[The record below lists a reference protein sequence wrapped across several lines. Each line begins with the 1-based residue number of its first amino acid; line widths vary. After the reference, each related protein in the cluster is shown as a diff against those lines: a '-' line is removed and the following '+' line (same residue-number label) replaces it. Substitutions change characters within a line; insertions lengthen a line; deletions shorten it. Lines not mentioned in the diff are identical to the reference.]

1 VRPVTWITS
10 STRQVEPAG
19 ETRQS
24 ADSAHRG
31 KEEPAAALS
40 DKLGPGQR
48 PRRLVSLDAFRGLTI
63 LGMLLVNNSALDIWT
78 PAQLRHAAWNK
89 GAHFADMIFPWFLLI
104 VGAAIPYS
112 VAAHRERGFPRW
124 RYGLKALT
132 RAAVLVLLGCL
143 INSSFARRPMFD
155 LGILQLIGL
164 SYLVAALLYEP
175 SLWWRLFL
183 AGGLLV
189 AHWAIIRFLPIP
201 GLGAGVFTE
210 SENAIN
216 YINRAYLHRFALSG
230 LISVAP
236 TTALVLIGTA
246 VGDELRRESD
256 SQAKRVWQLIAVGLG
271 LVAAGLLW
279 NLDLPFNKPLWT
291 ASYILYTAGWGCLV
305 LGVFYLLIDVK
316 RWRAWS
322 FPLVVFGMNAIVLF
336 VAPILVQAHT
346 LQEWN
351 WKMPDGAKLPLQQAI
366 INFFFLHAG
375 RIAGGWLYTFC
386 LILFWWLV
394 AFWMYRRKIFLR
406 V

>member
-1 VRPVTWITS
+1 
-10 STRQVEPAG
+10 
-19 ETRQS
+19 
-24 ADSAHRG
+24 
-31 KEEPAAALS
+31 
-40 DKLGPGQR
+40 
-48 PRRLVSLDAFRGLTI
+48 
-63 LGMLLVNNSALDIWT
+63 
-78 PAQLRHAAWNK
+78 
-89 GAHFADMIFPWFLLI
+89 MIFPWFLLI

-112 VAAHRERGFPRW
+112 VAAHRARGFPRW

-175 SLWWRLFL
+175 SLLWRLLL

-189 AHWAIIRFLPIP
+189 AHWGIIRFLPIP
-201 GLGAGVFTE
+201 GVGAGVFTE

-236 TTALVLIGTA
+236 TTALVLIGTV

-256 SQAKRVWQLIAVGLG
+256 SQAKRVCWLIAAGLG
-271 LVAAGLLW
+271 LLAAGLLW

-316 RWRAWS
+316 GWRAWS
-322 FPLVVFGMNAIVLF
+322 FPLILLGMNAIVLF
-336 VAPILVQAHT
+336 VAPILVKVHI
-346 LQEWN
+346 LREWN
-351 WKMPDGAKLPLQQAI
+351 WRMPDGAILPLEQASM
-366 INFFFLHAG
+366 NFFFAHAG
-375 RIAGGWLYTFC
+375 RIAGAWLYTFC
-386 LILFWWLV
+386 YILLWWLA

>member
-1 VRPVTWITS
+1 
-10 STRQVEPAG
+10 
-19 ETRQS
+19 
-24 ADSAHRG
+24 
-31 KEEPAAALS
+31 
-40 DKLGPGQR
+40 
-48 PRRLVSLDAFRGLTI
+48 
-63 LGMLLVNNSALDIWT
+63 MLLVNNSALDIWT
-78 PAQLRHAAWNK
+78 PAQLRHAAWNR

-112 VAAHRERGFPRW
+112 VAAHRARGFPRW

-189 AHWAIIRFLPIP
+189 AHWGIIRFLPIP
-201 GLGAGVFTE
+201 GVGAGVFTE

-216 YINRAYLHRFALSG
+216 YINRAYLHRFDLSG
-230 LISVAP
+230 LISLAP

-256 SQAKRVWQLIAVGLG
+256 NQAKRVWRLMAAGLG

-305 LGVFYLLIDVK
+305 LAVFYLLIDVK
-316 RWRAWS
+316 GWRAWS
-322 FPLVVFGMNAIVLF
+322 FPLIVLGMNAIVLF
-336 VAPILVQAHT
+336 VAPILVKVHI
-346 LQEWN
+346 LREWN
-351 WKMPDGAKLPLQQAI
+351 WRMPDGARLPLEQASM
-366 INFFFLHAG
+366 NFFFAHAG

-386 LILFWWLV
+386 CILLWWLA